1 MCAKSVKSANN
12 MRHLLILICLC
23 SFSAVIAQ
31 RTEPKALFEPEE
43 GPDPDGLP
51 RFTLKSDIFPWLF
64 TYKRAANLSSDIR
77 VGKHLSTDLSLGY
90 FLNSGTFARLDG
102 ESYRGLRLR
111 GGINFYPSP
120 KRRSP
125 VFFGIQLKYNNIS
138 NKTWRQ
144 VSRQGDQYLQWL
156 LMNRQVQDYGFM
168 LRISRRFYFGE
179 HNRIF
184 LDYSAGL
191 GGVWYNVEFR
201 NLPAD
206 ATLPVDTPFL
216 IRLERPEGAGA
227 GVDFLW
233 QLSLGYAIW

>member
-1 MCAKSVKSANN
+1 
-12 MRHLLILICLC
+12 MRNSLLLICL
-23 SFSAVIAQ
+23 FSVCTAIAQ
-31 RTEPKALFEPEE
+31 PKALFEPEE

-51 RFTLKSDIFPWLF
+51 RFTLKTDMFTWLWP
-64 TYKRAANLSSDIR
+64 YKRAANLISDIR
-77 VGKHLSTDLSLGY
+77 IGKHLSTDVSLGY

-111 GGINFYPSP
+111 GGINFYPAP
-120 KRRSP
+120 NRRSP

-144 VSRQGDQYLQWL
+144 VSRQGDQYLQWF
-156 LMNRQVQDYGFM
+156 LMDRQVQDYGFM
-168 LRISRRFYFGE
+168 LRVSRRFYFGE
-179 HNRIF
+179 QNRIF

-191 GGVWYNVEFR
+191 GAVWYNVKHR

-206 ATLPVDTPFL
+206 ATLPEDDVFL
-216 IRLERPEGAGA
+216 FRLEGPGKGA
-227 GVDFLW
+227 DFLW